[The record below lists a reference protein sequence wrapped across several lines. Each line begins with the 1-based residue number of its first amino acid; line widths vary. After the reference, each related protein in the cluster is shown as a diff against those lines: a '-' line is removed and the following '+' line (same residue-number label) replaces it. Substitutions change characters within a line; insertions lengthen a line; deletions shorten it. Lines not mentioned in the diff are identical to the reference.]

1 MRTRQ
6 RNQEPTPDGSPPA
19 PEAGDRRA
27 PAATAVPAPDLLQAR
42 AVRKSY
48 RSSGTETLALAG
60 VDLTVRAGDFVAVMG
75 PSGCGKTTLLNCL
88 SGLDDIDEGD
98 VFVQGNDIFGM
109 SDKDRTAHRARSMG
123 FVFQAFN
130 LIPVFS
136 AAENVELPLLLTGTG
151 PKESRR
157 RAVDMLGRVGL
168 GHRTD
173 HRPNELSGGEQQR
186 VTIAR
191 ALVAGPALVWADEPT
206 GALDTH
212 MAAQVVDLLCRL
224 NEEDGQT
231 IVLVTHDSGVGAAA
245 TRMVR
250 MRDGSL
256 VSDEVQPR
264 PAVPDT
270 VPGTWTQDR

>member
-1 MRTRQ
+1 MRTRK

-19 PEAGDRRA
+19 PEAGDRRT

-60 VDLTVRAGDFVAVMG
+60 VDLTVRAGDLVAVMA

-151 PKESRR
+151 PKEARR

-250 MRDGSL
+250 MRDGSRG
-256 VSDEVQPR
+256 SAEVQPR